1 MVPRHS
7 VRIQRR
13 PEKLVTFT
21 EYAWMTTDELLLV
34 VANKASPSALEVELG
49 ERLAVYAMTLEEAD
63 DTRGARQAS
72 S

>member
-1 MVPRHS
+1 M
-7 VRIQRR
+7 
-13 PEKLVTFT
+13 TFT

-34 VANKASPSALEVELG
+34 VANKASPSTLEVELG